1 MSFVFSLSGIH
12 DWLSACQVSM
22 TLVVNLS
29 GNNDSGPSAFQ
40 IFMTLVLSLS
50 GIHDSALVL
59 SLSGNHDFG
68 PKPESANH
76 DFKPKSVRYS

>member
-1 MSFVFSLSGIH
+1 
-12 DWLSACQVSM
+12 
-22 TLVVNLS
+22 
-29 GNNDSGPSAFQ
+29 
-40 IFMTLVLSLS
+40 MTLVLSLS